1 MNLNIIIAAAVLA
14 AVILIWLVLSYKG
27 FLKLKYSVEEAFATM
42 EVYLKKRHGLVKKVT
57 AAAENCQDFDPE
69 LAKIALQRKNAA
81 KDAEDMEEKVGCENE
96 LSDALGELME
106 QVRSRGEPGRGFL
119 NAEKQLLS
127 AENDIENF
135 ARFYNVLVK
144 MLNTRVGSF
153 PSNLVAR
160 LFHFTGKPMLNT
172 QIGSKRT

>member
-69 LAKIALQRKNAA
+69 LAKIA
-81 KDAEDMEEKVGCENE
+81 
-96 LSDALGELME
+96 
-106 QVRSRGEPGRGFL
+106 
-119 NAEKQLLS
+119 
-127 AENDIENF
+127 
-135 ARFYNVLVK
+135 
-144 MLNTRVGSF
+144 
-153 PSNLVAR
+153 
-160 LFHFTGKPMLNT
+160 
-172 QIGSKRT
+172 